1 MNQKEILTIGIIAA
15 FVFASPIAVKPVAAQ
30 NSEAQNTDDDAV
42 GQENSAKIA
51 QDAEND
57 IVISGFGNTATT
69 SSTQAAAAVQ
79 SNTNTDNDVQ
89 VSSADSCLVVC

>member
-15 FVFASPIAVKPVAAQ
+15 FVFAATFAVIPVEAQ
-30 NSEAQNTDDDAV
+30 NSIAKNSDDDDVTQA
-42 GQENSAKIA
+42 NAAKIA
-51 QDAEND
+51 QDADND